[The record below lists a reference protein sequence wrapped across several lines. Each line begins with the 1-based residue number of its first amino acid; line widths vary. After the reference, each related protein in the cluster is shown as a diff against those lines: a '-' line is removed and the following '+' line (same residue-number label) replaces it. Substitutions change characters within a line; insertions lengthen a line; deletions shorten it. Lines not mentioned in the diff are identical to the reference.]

1 MENIWRLYD
10 YFRGKVKTEKLRNL
24 LAATGAVQIVLSNK
38 EQYNIKDKLTWSEV
52 CRNKET
58 LLEVM
63 DILYNSSNVEMFK
76 DETVKEIIKVL
87 GREDYLTL
95 IEFIE
100 KRLAQKDI
108 IRFCKDV
115 IITSDTRLSEYEYFA
130 SENIFDIPLNI
141 FDISEDSTIVD
152 YFNGESSLL
161 LNIESK
167 LNRNKDE
174 IRNIQYYG
182 QEIEG
187 HTFKI
192 GQLVAYLITGRSD
205 SIKLGDSII
214 EPKFTKENQL
224 CRFDYAIT
232 IPPFSMAVPKECIED
247 DILNRF
253 KYGIPKRSSLNSDWI
268 IIQHILASIKG
279 KGKAALL
286 LPLGALYR
294 TGAESLIRKE
304 IVKDDIIDSI
314 IKLPSGIFSYTAI
327 ATCWV
332 IFDKDKPIERKNKI
346 QFIDLTEFIVDLDR
360 RSKIV
365 SEEGVKIASKL
376 YRNNEES
383 SISTFINLEK
393 IEEKNYDLNAFDYIQ
408 LEKLYAEF
416 DGINMIELSKIAKIR
431 RGVQITRGKLDSINT
446 GEGRNHYLIGLGN
459 IGEEGKIKLEE
470 SDKIKAEDRW
480 IDLYEVKKGD
490 ILITSRGSL
499 FKVAIVDQNIS
510 NAIVS
515 SNLFLIRVN
524 KDKYKPEVLKFFLNS
539 DIGKE
544 LIKGITK
551 GSIVSSISNKDLERF
566 LIPNIHFK
574 YQKEAI
580 LLINH
585 AEKKYEEA
593 IKKAEEE
600 YKSSK
605 NNINKLL
612 NLDVEI

>member
-1 MENIWRLYD
+1 M
-10 YFRGKVKTEKLRNL
+10 
-24 LAATGAVQIVLSNK
+24 
-38 EQYNIKDKLTWSEV
+38 
-52 CRNKET
+52 
-58 LLEVM
+58 
-63 DILYNSSNVEMFK
+63 
-76 DETVKEIIKVL
+76 
-87 GREDYLTL
+87 
-95 IEFIE
+95 
-100 KRLAQKDI
+100 
-108 IRFCKDV
+108 
-115 IITSDTRLSEYEYFA
+115 
-130 SENIFDIPLNI
+130 
-141 FDISEDSTIVD
+141 
-152 YFNGESSLL
+152 
-161 LNIESK
+161 
-167 LNRNKDE
+167 
-174 IRNIQYYG
+174 
-182 QEIEG
+182 
-187 HTFKI
+187 
-192 GQLVAYLITGRSD
+192 
-205 SIKLGDSII
+205 
-214 EPKFTKENQL
+214 
-224 CRFDYAIT
+224 
-232 IPPFSMAVPKECIED
+232 
-247 DILNRF
+247 
-253 KYGIPKRSSLNSDWI
+253 
-268 IIQHILASIKG
+268 
-279 KGKAALL
+279 
-286 LPLGALYR
+286 
-294 TGAESLIRKE
+294 
-304 IVKDDIIDSI
+304 
-314 IKLPSGIFSYTAI
+314 
-327 ATCWV
+327 

-393 IEEKNYDLNAFDYIQ
+393 IEEKNYDLNAFDYIE

-416 DGINMIELSKIAKIR
+416 DGINMIELSKIVKIR

-459 IGEEGKIKLEE
+459 IGEEGKITLEE

-524 KDKYKPEVLKFFLNS
+524 KDKYKPEVLKFFLDS

-574 YQKEAI
+574 DQKEAI

-600 YKSSK
+600 YKASK